1 MPDSISIAM
10 RYRDRADECQQL
22 AELTRNVS
30 GAADVSGHYRRIAEH
45 YIALAEAEE
54 MLAGKQ
60 PPPSVLH
67 ATPS

>member
-60 PPPSVLH
+60 PPAFGASCHP
-67 ATPS
+67 